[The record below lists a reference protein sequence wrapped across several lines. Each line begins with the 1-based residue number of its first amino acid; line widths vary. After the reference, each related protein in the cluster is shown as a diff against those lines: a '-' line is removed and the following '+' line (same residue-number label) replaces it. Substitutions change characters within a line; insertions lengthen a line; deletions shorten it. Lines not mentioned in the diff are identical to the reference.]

1 MAADP
6 AVRSGSGTSQAPIVV
21 GLDGSQAA
29 AEALRWA
36 AGQSQLTGSP
46 VVAVHAYQSPDSAV
60 PDSTDVRQAH
70 ESHVRAQATRWLR
83 DAMSESSALP
93 WQTRLEVAVGAPR
106 RVLAERAQGASML
119 VVGRTRHDPPPAGAR
134 PRGRARLR
142 CPLVTVPTPD
152 PGAPAPPGE
161 ADLPRR
167 TVRRVGGRTR
177 TTAPA

>member
-6 AVRSGSGTSQAPIVV
+6 AAQAPSPAPIVV

-36 AGQSQLTGSP
+36 AAQSRLTGSP
-46 VVAVHAYQSPDSAV
+46 VVAVHAYESADPAV
-60 PDSTDVRQAH
+60 PESSDVLQAH

-83 DAMSESSALP
+83 DAMAGSPAVP
-93 WQTRLEVAVGAPR
+93 WQTRLEVAVGVPR
-106 RVLAERAQGASML
+106 RVLSERAQGASML
-119 VVGRTRHDPPPAGAR
+119 VVGRTRRRAAGSR
-134 PRGRARLR
+134 SPRRRARLY
-142 CPLVTVPTPD
+142 CPLVTVPMPD
-152 PGAPAPPGE
+152 PAVPGE

-167 TVRRVGGRTR
+167 TVRRVGERTR